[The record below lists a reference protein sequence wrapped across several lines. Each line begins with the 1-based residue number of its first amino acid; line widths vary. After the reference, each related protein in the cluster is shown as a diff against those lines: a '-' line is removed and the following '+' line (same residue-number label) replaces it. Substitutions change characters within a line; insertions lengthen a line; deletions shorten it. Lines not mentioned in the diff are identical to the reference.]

1 MPLHITTYNISTM
14 KKTTNQIKTF
24 GLELNLLTYPF
35 LIGECRDYKQKNVA
49 GSHNHPWG
57 VLDWF
62 RGKTHQIFIFWN
74 AVPPTSILRN
84 FFQSPELKL
93 WQLPRVYTRSV
104 HFGTGFRRPP
114 SSPGNFLIKNKNQP
128 IIALLSHYKK
138 NSKLWTSK
146 SALNTILSH
155 NIRNIFLLNK
165 AKKITLDTFFWRWGT
180 LSDYQYIDINLEC
193 LTFVQ

>member
-1 MPLHITTYNISTM
+1 MFLVSINEECILFSIHIPHGYLYIYKKKLIYENSKIVLHGFTMKNRCFRKKTRSKQMPLHITTYNISTM

-128 IIALLSHYKK
+128 IIALLSHY
-138 NSKLWTSK
+138 
-146 SALNTILSH
+146 
-155 NIRNIFLLNK
+155 
-165 AKKITLDTFFWRWGT
+165 
-180 LSDYQYIDINLEC
+180 IDQI
-193 LTFVQ
+193 